1 MCDGVIQANP
11 SALIIAVNCGLK
23 QQILLKLV
31 FFLFSKCSI
40 SSKICLANISKI
52 IELDYDTHTISHSG
66 ISTKFIKN
74 KNSRIYSE
82 SQKVVAGGGLVNICV
97 SVFPR
102 FTACFSGIIPRFVSR
117 SVGFG
122 IVRIGFE
129 L

>member
-1 MCDGVIQANP
+1 MLPDHLEEHKK
-11 SALIIAVNCGLK
+11 ALDNKRALR
-23 QQILLKLV
+23 QQGQL
-31 FFLFSKCSI
+31 
-40 SSKICLANISKI
+40 
-52 IELDYDTHTISHSG
+52 
-66 ISTKFIKN
+66 
-74 KNSRIYSE
+74 
-82 SQKVVAGGGLVNICV
+82 VAGEGRVNICI